1 MANCALT
8 CKLFQ
13 QKMTYGNL
21 VPILLAEASHVDKRN
36 LNEAETYNPPTCSQV
51 GEIHLCPDGH
61 H

>member
-21 VPILLAEASHVDKRN
+21 VPILLAEASHVDKIN
-36 LNEAETYNPPTCSQV
+36 FNEAEYDPPTYSQV
-51 GEIHLCPDGH
+51 GKIHLCPDGH